1 MDRRKFIASIGTGM
15 VAAGCAPQ
23 LGTAQP
29 VALDPGPLPKP
40 SGRLRPKLGCQ
51 SGPATDEH
59 FAFFA
64 RYGVNNICAR
74 APVSEGRLHSTVAE
88 LTDLKGM
95 AERHGLSLDILDP
108 MMLPSSHI
116 DRERNPAIMLG
127 ESPQRDRDI
136 EQFQQLIRNCAAA
149 GIPCIKYNMS
159 ILGVLRTGEV
169 EGRGGAV
176 FGEWNASQ
184 ARPTTPLTRAG
195 VVSEDA
201 FWERITYFLD
211 QVVPVANEY
220 RVRLACHPHD
230 PGSPPEGYQGVH
242 RVLGTIDGLKRF
254 VGINESA
261 WHGLN
266 FCQGTV
272 SENMVDPS
280 REIYDVIRWF
290 GSRGKIF
297 NVHFRNIVGGRGH
310 FREAFPDEGDID
322 LYRALLTYN
331 EVGYDGMLMPDHVPE
346 VPGHPE
352 ARDESFAF
360 AYGHIRGLMQA
371 AEHQL
376 VQA

>member
-1 MDRRKFIASIGTGM
+1 MDRRKFFATIGTGM
-15 VAAGCAPQ
+15 VAAGCAPH
-23 LGTAQP
+23 LVAAQAAP
-29 VALDPGPLPKP
+29 ADPGPLH
-40 SGRLRPKLGCQ
+40 RPAGKLKLKLGCQ

-59 FAFFA
+59 FAFLA
-64 RYGVNNICAR
+64 RYGVANICAR
-74 APVSEGRLHSTVAE
+74 APVSDGRLHSTVAE
-88 LTDLKGM
+88 LTDLKSM

-108 MMLPSSHI
+108 LMLPSSHI

-136 EQFQQLIRNCAAA
+136 AQFQQLIRNCAEA

-176 FGEWNASQ
+176 FGEWNA
-184 ARPTTPLTRAG
+184 AEAHPATPLTRAG

-211 QVVPVANEY
+211 RVVPVANEY

-230 PGSPPEGYQGVH
+230 PGTPPEGYQGVH
-242 RVLGTIDGLKRF
+242 RVLGTIAGLQRF
-254 VGINESA
+254 VGIDESPY
-261 WHGLN
+261 HGLN
-266 FCQGTV
+266 FCQGTI
-272 SENMVDPS
+272 SENLVDPS
-280 REIYDVIRWF
+280 REIFEVIRWF

-297 NVHFRNIVGGRGH
+297 NVHFRNIIGGRGH

-322 LYRALLTYN
+322 LYRALLTYH
-331 EVGYDGMLMPDHVPE
+331 EVGYDGILMPDHVPE

-352 ARDESFAF
+352 ARNESFAF

-376 VQA
+376 D